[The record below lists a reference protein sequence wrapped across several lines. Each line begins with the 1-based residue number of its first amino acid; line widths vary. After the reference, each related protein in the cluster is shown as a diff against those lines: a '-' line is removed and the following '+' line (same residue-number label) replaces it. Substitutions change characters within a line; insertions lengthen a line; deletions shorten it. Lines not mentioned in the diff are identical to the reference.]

1 MVRIIGTVRD
11 SGNQPQSGVLEVFA
25 DGRIYDYISGAIVV
39 QTPARFVVPDGDFS
53 RMYREGA
60 AVAPVDFISSLEVSY
75 RFRFLSTAIVYTYY
89 DSEDRVWQGD
99 VHEYQG
105 ATFTG
110 LTHGTES
117 QLLRVD
123 KRTTESDLIPS
134 FHAIL
139 PFAETVSFFDLLP
152 TGVTESNQDASILA
166 VATAIATRPS
176 LRQAIVDAVL
186 AAMP

>member
-1 MVRIIGTVRD
+1 
-11 SGNQPQSGVLEVFA
+11 
-25 DGRIYDYISGAIVV
+25 
-39 QTPARFVVPDGDFS
+39 
-53 RMYREGA
+53 
-60 AVAPVDFISSLEVSY
+60 
-75 RFRFLSTAIVYTYY
+75 
-89 DSEDRVWQGD
+89 
-99 VHEYQG
+99 
-105 ATFTG
+105 
-110 LTHGTES
+110 
-117 QLLRVD
+117 
-123 KRTTESDLIPS
+123 LIPS